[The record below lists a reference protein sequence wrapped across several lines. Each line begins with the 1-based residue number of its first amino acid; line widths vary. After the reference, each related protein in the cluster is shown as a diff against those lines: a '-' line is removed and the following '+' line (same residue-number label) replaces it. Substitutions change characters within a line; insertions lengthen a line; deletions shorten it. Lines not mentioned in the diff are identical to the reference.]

1 MSFLTKLRQRFT
13 AFMIGRNGADQL
25 GLATLIAAL
34 VLNTLDN
41 FLFTGI
47 LSLLGLALYALT
59 IFRMFSRNVAK
70 RRAENLKFMTFY
82 EKARKQVMRYWT
94 RLKNIRQYK
103 YFSCPNCKA
112 SIRMKRGA
120 GEKQITCPGCRH
132 TFTQKS

>member
-59 IFRMFSRNVAK
+59 IFRMFSRDVVK
-70 RRAENLKFMTFY
+70 RRAENLRFMTFY
-82 EKARKQVMRYWT
+82 GKARKQVMRYWT

-120 GEKQITCPGCRH
+120 GEKQITCPGCHH